1 MRYKSHPM
9 GLGFRIGESTTSQE
23 LVLDLLIDGAGDSF
37 TATEVTQAL
46 GLPRSTVSR
55 ALRDLA
61 DQGVVAARSVGRTH
75 LYAVDAHDPLVLHLK
90 IARAISR
97 ARLALRAVAD
107 AVDLAVLFGSASCGE
122 DTTGSDLDL
131 LVVTSDVDRVLAE
144 LARIEG
150 LQPVVVTPSQHMQI
164 LAEGG
169 TFAAAVAAGIRVMG
183 AS

>member
-1 MRYKSHPM
+1 M
-9 GLGFRIGESTTSQE
+9 GVGFRVGESTTSQE

-37 TATEVTQAL
+37 TAADVVQAL

-55 ALRDLA
+55 ALRGLV
-61 DQGVVAARSVGRTH
+61 DQGVATVHQVGRTQ
-75 LYAVDAHDPLVLHLK
+75 LYAVDAHDPLVRHLK

-97 ARLALRAVAD
+97 ARSALRAVAD
-107 AVDLAVLFGSASCGE
+107 SVDLAVLFGSASCGE
-122 DTTGSDLDL
+122 DTIGSDLDL

-150 LQPVVVTPSQHMQI
+150 LQPVVLTPSQHMQI

-183 AS
+183 A